1 MTETDRLQDIK
12 ETIENFN
19 KDYQIEIYKLLS
31 MEQNITISENNN
43 GIFINLTDLNIIT
56 INKLEAYIEYVN
68 EQLNELSNI
77 ETEKNNI
84 KNEFFKQD
92 KKNKTTPE
100 IVQNNVKQ
108 LISELS

>member
-1 MTETDRLQDIK
+1 MDQGEKIK
-12 ETIENFN
+12 YIYDEIQNN
-19 KDYQIEIYKLLS
+19 NVDNDYIIKYIHLK
-31 MEQNITISENNN
+31 NIKYTENNN